1 MTKKSLA
8 RQQRDEVAKNVKQQ
22 GVKSLYTVL
31 EEMYQQQVG
40 LFQQYAN
47 MIQLI
52 SHDEVKPHL
61 VNAVRVDALLS
72 GMAVDIDD
80 LLPKTQT
87 LYAAHRGTS
96 GMPDPLDEDIHYN
109 LMQMQ
114 QQYIVYMGVHQQNIM
129 PVMFELDEHLNAA
142 LRLKQSIQANTVA
155 AATATNAVIQQAQVA
170 APETPAVAAVN
181 PYEAPAV

>member
-1 MTKKSLA
+1 
-8 RQQRDEVAKNVKQQ
+8 
-22 GVKSLYTVL
+22 
-31 EEMYQQQVG
+31 
-40 LFQQYAN
+40 
-47 MIQLI
+47 
-52 SHDEVKPHL
+52 
-61 VNAVRVDALLS
+61 
-72 GMAVDIDD
+72 
-80 LLPKTQT
+80 
-87 LYAAHRGTS
+87 
-96 GMPDPLDEDIHYN
+96 
-109 LMQMQ
+109 MQ